1 MKIKQIVENHTVN
14 EIGGRLASG
23 IARGAGALARRFFAG
38 KTINQDLLDRTL
50 QDAID
55 AIEAVQKNVKPAAG
69 VIADTPADIYW
80 ATTLLKKLDGFP
92 EQQLKEALRSAGI
105 EPNKVKRLALDL
117 QAYHQNAGDPAF
129 ATSKEFAKMT
139 DRAEEMADLAKK
151 AVNAVEIDR
160 VARIAFRLLLTA
172 AIGALTGYAS
182 VTGYMNARQQP

>member
-1 MKIKQIVENHTVN
+1 MQIKQIVENHTVN
-14 EIGGRLASG
+14 ETSGLARG
-23 IARGAGALARRFFAG
+23 VARGAGALARRFFAG
-38 KTINQDLLDRTL
+38 RTINQDLLDDTL
-50 QDAID
+50 QDAIN
-55 AIEAVQKNVKPAAG
+55 AIKAAQKNVKPAAG
-69 VIADTPADIYW
+69 TVIDGPVDIYW

-129 ATSKEFAKMT
+129 ATSKEFLKMT
-139 DRAEEMADLAKK
+139 DNAREMADLAEK

-160 VARIAFRLLLTA
+160 AARIAFRLILTA